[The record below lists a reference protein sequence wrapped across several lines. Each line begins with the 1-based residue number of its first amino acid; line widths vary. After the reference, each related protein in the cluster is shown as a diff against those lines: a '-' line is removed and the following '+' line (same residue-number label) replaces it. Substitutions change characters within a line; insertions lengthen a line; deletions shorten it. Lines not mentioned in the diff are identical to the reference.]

1 MPFGLTG
8 VPAMFT
14 RLMNKV
20 LDSLIGKKCL
30 VYLDNVIIF
39 GSSFEETLA
48 NLKLVMARL

>member
-1 MPFGLTG
+1 MC
-8 VPAMFT
+8 
-14 RLMNKV
+14 LMLMDKV

-48 NLKLVMARL
+48 NLKLVTAHLREHNLLAKA